1 MGQII
6 FPIPDRIKKIGIIGC
21 GTIGSFIARKIDGWE
36 GVELTAISDCDSA
49 KATKLAGE
57 ISSSPQILSN
67 EQLIKQVDI
76 VVEAASKA
84 IVPSLINGIIKEGKT
99 ALFMSIGGI
108 LELNDEQWQALSSY
122 REKIYLPSGAI
133 AGLDAIK
140 AAKFGKLSSVTLT
153 SRKPPRGLL
162 GAPYLEQ
169 KKLDISSITKPKV
182 VFEGSAKEAVAGFPK
197 NVNVAAALSLAG
209 LGPLKTQVRIIAD
222 PDIKTNTHEI
232 EAVGDFG
239 KITTKTENLPS
250 PDNPKT
256 SYLASLSAVATLN
269 RIINPIQLGS

>member
-1 MGQII
+1 MHG
-6 FPIPDRIKKIGIIGC
+6 DRIKKIGLVGC
-21 GTIGSFIARKIDGWE
+21 GTIGSFIARKIDSWE
-36 GVELTAISDCDSA
+36 GVELTAIADCDSA
-49 KATKLAGE
+49 KATKLAT
-57 ISSSPQILSN
+57 SLARSPQTLSI

-76 VVEAASKA
+76 VVEAASKTV
-84 IVPSLINGIIKEGKT
+84 VPSLMDGIIKEGKT

-108 LELNDEQWQALSSY
+108 LELNDKQWQALSSY

-140 AAKFGKLSSVTLT
+140 AAKFGNLLSVTLT

-162 GAPYLEQ
+162 GAPYLKQ
-169 KKLDISSITKPKV
+169 QGLDISSITTPQV
-182 VFEGSAKEAVAGFPK
+182 VFEGNAKEAVAGFPK

-209 LGPLKTQVRIIAD
+209 LGPLKTKIKIIAD
-222 PDIKTNTHEI
+222 PGIKTNTHEI

-239 KITTKTENLPS
+239 RITTKTENLPS

-256 SYLASLSAVATLN
+256 SYLASLSAVATLE
-269 RIINPIQLGS
+269 RIISSVQLGS